1 MTTEI
6 AKEDNN
12 PKLYCGTYGKYNNG
26 SIKGKWMDLS
36 EYDSAEDF
44 FEACAELHK
53 DEDDPE
59 FMFQDF
65 ECFPESLYSE
75 SMNKQEIEA
84 IIEYAK
90 LDDDQKELVEA
101 FCEATGYDLGDYT
114 IEQIENS
121 HVFTQ
126 DGSSFANLETQLGWH
141 YQEMGVID
149 IPEHLES
156 YFDFEKYG
164 SEVMMDLSEHNGY
177 VFDLNAI

>member
-1 MTTEI
+1 MTEI

-36 EYDSAEDF
+36 EYDTAEEF

-53 DEDDPE
+53 DEHDPE

-75 SMNKQEIEA
+75 SMSAKDVQT
-84 IIEYAK
+84 IIDYAK
-90 LDDDQKELVEA
+90 LDDDQKELAEA
-101 FCEATGYDLGDYT
+101 FYEATGYDLDDYT
-114 IEQIENS
+114 IEQIEDA
-121 HVFTQ
+121 HVFTT
-126 DGSSFANLETQLGWH
+126 DNSSFASTETQLGWH
-141 YQEMGVID
+141 YKDSGLID
-149 IPEHLES
+149 IPENIEH
-156 YFDFEKYG
+156 YFDFEAFG
-164 SEVMMDLSEHNGY
+164 RDCMMDLSEHNGY

>member
-1 MTTEI
+1 MSEI

-12 PKLYCGTYGKYNNG
+12 PKLYYGTYGKYNNG

-36 EYDSAEDF
+36 EYDTAEEF

-53 DEDDPE
+53 DEHDPE

-75 SMNKQEIEA
+75 SMSAKDVQT
-84 IIEYAK
+84 IIDYAK

-101 FCEATGYDLGDYT
+101 FYEATGYGVGDYT
-114 IEQIENS
+114 IEQIEDA
-121 HVFTQ
+121 HIFTT
-126 DGSSFANLETQLGWH
+126 DNSSFMSTEEQYGYYCVENGF
-141 YQEMGVID
+141 ID
-149 IPEHLES
+149 IPENVQS
-156 YFDFEKYG
+156 YFDFESYG
-164 SEVMMDLSEHNGY
+164 EDMMRDMSEHNGY